1 MTSPLPSAYETS
13 VAAGPLTQR
22 LHSLDG
28 LRGIAALAVVLHHAL
43 LVVPALAAPYYD
55 QGPAAQWTTEW
66 WLSHTP
72 IHALWEGKAAVY
84 VFFILSGFVLQ
95 TLVSRV
101 DFDWKVY
108 YPQRLLRLYL
118 PVWGAVLFT
127 VATFILVP
135 RAGATGSLWLA
146 ERPETLTIS
155 AFVRDMTL
163 ILGNGGLASPLWS
176 LRFEILFSLALPL
189 YVWAS
194 KTLPGLT
201 YIKISVCL
209 AIITVGGYLNNTTL
223 LYVPMFLI
231 GTIMAEQGP
240 RFSVIGE
247 RIGTIKAGWHIAMGT
262 SVVLL
267 ASKGMVGGLGLS
279 SELQGATSGITT
291 LGAGLLV
298 LAAIHWS
305 TARQMLE
312 TKPARWLGGISFSLY
327 LIHEPIVVASGFLF
341 GPSHA
346 VLAVVASI
354 VVSLAIAAIFYKFV
368 EKPSHKLSKK
378 VGWPRSTR

>member
-1 MTSPLPSAYETS
+1 MTNPTPSGCKASAVTRPPS
-13 VAAGPLTQR
+13 QR

-55 QGPAAQWTTEW
+55 QGRAAQWTMEW

-95 TLVSRV
+95 TLVSRAG
-101 DFDWKVY
+101 FDWKAY
-108 YPQRLLRLYL
+108 YPQRMLRLYL
-118 PVWGAVLFT
+118 PVWAAVLFT

-135 RAGATGSLWLA
+135 RAGAADSLWLA
-146 ERPETLTIS
+146 ERPETITLS
-155 AFVRDMTL
+155 AFIRDMTL

-189 YVWAS
+189 YIWAS
-194 KTLPGLT
+194 KTLSGLT
-201 YIKISVCL
+201 YLKISACL

-231 GTIMAEQGP
+231 GTIMAEQGS
-240 RFSVIGE
+240 RFSAISE
-247 RIGTIKAGWHIAMGT
+247 RIGISKAGWHIAMGIA
-262 SVVLL
+262 VIML
-267 ASKGMVGGLGLS
+267 ASHGMAGGLGLS

-305 TARQMLE
+305 TAREMLE
-312 TKPARWLGGISFSLY
+312 TKPARWLGSMSFSLY

-346 VLAVVASI
+346 VLAVLTSI

-378 VGWPRSTR
+378 VGWRRI